1 MAIKVNLQSLEM
13 RPHPKFDGVKIGFIV
28 TKERQ
33 PELSITVLEI
43 QPGVEVPI
51 HTHEREVDSILVL
64 SGRGKAYVGDSW
76 QDIGPKDVLVL
87 PPGLRHGVKNDGDEP
102 LICYIVHA
110 PALW

>member
-1 MAIKVNLQSLEM
+1 MKVNLENLEM
-13 RPHPKFDGVKIGFIV
+13 KPHPKFNGVRIGFIV
-28 TKERQ
+28 TKDRH

-51 HTHEREVDSILVL
+51 HDHEREVDSILVL
-64 SGRGKAYVGDSW
+64 SGTGKAFIGDSW
-76 QDIGPKDVLVL
+76 HEIGPKDVLVMA
-87 PPGLRHGVKNDGDEP
+87 PGLKHGVRNDGIEP